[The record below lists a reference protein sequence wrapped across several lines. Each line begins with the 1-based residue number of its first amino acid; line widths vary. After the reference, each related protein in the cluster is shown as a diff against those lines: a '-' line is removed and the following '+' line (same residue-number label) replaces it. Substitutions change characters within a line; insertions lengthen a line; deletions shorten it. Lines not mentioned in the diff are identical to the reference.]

1 MSETSKRNLQ
11 VVAWEL
17 PVLMAV
23 HEGKC
28 KVLDGE
34 RLIDRPAPDAGYE
47 FDRLERRYGAPR
59 TDNGEIAPTPYVA
72 LVYGAGSIG
81 VGRLQEAMRAH
92 VITDMI
98 DPLSM
103 DSAEDSG
110 GRFPRMDFADMT
122 GLAEEAV
129 PVTV

>member
-1 MSETSKRNLQ
+1 MPSSTRVVGAMPVSVLRRTSL
-11 VVAWEL
+11 
-17 PVLMAV
+17 
-23 HEGKC
+23 C
-28 KVLDGE
+28 ST
-34 RLIDRPAPDAGYE
+34 I
-47 FDRLERRYGAPR
+47 RRYGAPR

-81 VGRLQEAMRAH
+81 VGRLQEAMRTH